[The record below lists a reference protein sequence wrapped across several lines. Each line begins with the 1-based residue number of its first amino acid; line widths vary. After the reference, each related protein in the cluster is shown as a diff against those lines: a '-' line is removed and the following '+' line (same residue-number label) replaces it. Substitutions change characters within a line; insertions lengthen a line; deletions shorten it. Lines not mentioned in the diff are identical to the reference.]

1 MAGKPMVTT
10 GRREDSPGKKKA
22 EKTGQVVIT
31 EMRVTPK
38 MGDPAPMVGEPQD
51 KPLGQKVSEKEE
63 DEDKKKKDAPEA
75 TALEKNE
82 QAKPIYSAVD
92 LFSVMPDL

>member
-10 GRREDSPGKKKA
+10 GRREDSPGKRKA

-31 EMRVTPK
+31 EMRVSPK
-38 MGDPAPMVGEPQD
+38 VGDPAPMVGEPQD
-51 KPLGQKVSEKEE
+51 KPPVAKVAEKEE
-63 DEDKKKKDAPEA
+63 EEEKEKKDAPEA
-75 TALEKNE
+75 AALEKNE

>member
-51 KPLGQKVSEKEE
+51 KPPSQEVSEKEE
-63 DEDKKKKDAPEA
+63 EKAKVEKDAP
-75 TALEKNE
+75 K
-82 QAKPIYSAVD
+82 AKIYSAVD